1 MGFLGKLRWEKQKLK
16 QRAHYEE
23 ELKKAEA
30 RKHGYVE
37 PLFQP
42 LQALRGSQRGRC
54 VILGA
59 DAQPSMLDRLNHEV
73 TLCSAAGW
81 TNLRKTGW
89 QPTYLGIQSP
99 ALLEQMR
106 DYITNIPEQG
116 ILAGDNLPVPSP
128 APKNWIAYPYLG
140 VYKYYCNTYDTHRVK
155 LSDNALE
162 VVYDG
167 YDTVYSLMQIA
178 VYLGFTELVL
188 VGCGCCQPK
197 EEKMRAAFE
206 TAKQYADSHGIAIYN
221 GTPEETEDIFPMF
234 SL

>member
-1 MGFLGKLRWEKQKLK
+1 
-16 QRAHYEE
+16 
-23 ELKKAEA
+23 
-30 RKHGYVE
+30 
-37 PLFQP
+37 
-42 LQALRGSQRGRC
+42 
-54 VILGA
+54 
-59 DAQPSMLDRLNHEV
+59 MLDRLNHEV

-81 TNLRKTGW
+81 MNLRKTGW

-106 DYITNIPEQG
+106 DYIANIPEQG

-155 LSDNALE
+155 FSDNALE

>member
-1 MGFLGKLRWEKQKLK
+1 M
-16 QRAHYEE
+16 
-23 ELKKAEA
+23 
-30 RKHGYVE
+30 
-37 PLFQP
+37 
-42 LQALRGSQRGRC
+42 
-54 VILGA
+54 
-59 DAQPSMLDRLNHEV
+59 
-73 TLCSAAGW
+73 
-81 TNLRKTGW
+81 
-89 QPTYLGIQSP
+89 
-99 ALLEQMR
+99 
-106 DYITNIPEQG
+106 
-116 ILAGDNLPVPSP
+116 PVPSP

-155 LSDNALE
+155 FSDNALE